1 MATQDVLPQLY
12 QQLNIC
18 AGTDDYVRSRRL
30 ADQILRADPTQWDA
44 FYTKLV
50 CFVHESNFEAVLRNV
65 SSHNFGDK
73 SKELAFIHAY
83 TLYRLNRHQEAL
95 ATLARCENGVPALE
109 LRAQILYK
117 TEQYKEAVGV
127 YQGDLSQLEADDSDR
142 LVNQLAAL
150 SLSSEPM
157 ECKLKPESLETYEQL
172 YNYSSVLLNIGN
184 TPVALDYLERA
195 ERTAV
200 TEMTQDPDFSREEL
214 EDEMSLIRVQKAFAL
229 QLMGQTKEA
238 TSVYTQVIKKK
249 ISDHSVSAVASNN
262 IISINKDK
270 DIFDS
275 RKRIKAS
282 TNDLAV
288 KKMTSQQRSIVHFN
302 KCLLAINTNQ
312 LEQARTYM
320 QHLKKIDRNNSEF
333 VPLLEL
339 ALQQKGRGLTDSKG
353 VLLDILSHHPES
365 PSIALTLAQ
374 VALSSRQFELCC
386 EIICSCNRLC
396 HMPSLVSFVVAVYAR
411 QNQVDRIDQ
420 VLMNAMSHWFLRKD
434 TEPRSVQYLK
444 QFVCHAANYKL
455 QRNCYREAGELLE
468 KYGEYFEGDR
478 VYSHLLISTYAAIDI
493 AKAEKVLSTL
503 DQKEIKKLDVA
514 ELEKVQN
521 LRQVISK
528 KTPLLDKISRKEDKT
543 RKEIKPKRKKKR
555 KNRLPKNFNPDV
567 PPDPERWLPL
577 KERSYNKKL
586 KKKGLSHK
594 HYFARAPH
602 QQTESEKPKS
612 TVPLSANQ
620 RKKQQQQQ
628 KNKKKGKRW

>member
-1 MATQDVLPQLY
+1 MATQEVLPQLY

-18 AGTDDYVRSRRL
+18 TGTDDYVRSRRI

-50 CFVHESNFEAVLRNV
+50 CFVHESNFDAVLRNI
-65 SSHNFGDK
+65 SSHSFGDR
-73 SKELAFIHAY
+73 SRELAFIHAY
-83 TLYRLNRHQEAL
+83 TLYRLNKHQEAL
-95 ATLARCENGVPALE
+95 ATLSKCEPGVPGLE

-117 TEQYKEAVGV
+117 TEQYQEAVGV
-127 YQGDLSQLEADDSDR
+127 YQKDLSQLEADDSDR

-150 SLSSEPM
+150 SLCSVPT
-157 ECKLKPESLETYEQL
+157 ECELKPESMDTYEQL
-172 YNYSSVLLNIGN
+172 YNYASVLLSTGA
-184 TPVALDYLERA
+184 TPLALEYLDKA
-195 ERTAV
+195 EMTAV
-200 TEMTQDPDFSREEL
+200 SEMTQDPDYSREEL
-214 EDEMSLIRVQKAFAL
+214 EDEMSVIRVQKAFAL

-238 TSVYTQVIKKK
+238 SNLYTQTIKKR

-282 TNDLAV
+282 TNDIAV

-320 QHLKKIDRNNSEF
+320 QHLKKIERNSSEF

-339 ALQQKGRGLTDSKG
+339 ALRQKNSGLTDSSAL
-353 VLLDILSHHPES
+353 LLDFLSHHPDS

-374 VALSSRQFELCC
+374 IALSSRQFELCC
-386 EIICSCNRLC
+386 EIICSCGQLS
-396 HMPSLVSFVVAVYAR
+396 HMPSLVSFVVALYAR
-411 QNQVDRIDQ
+411 LNRLDKIDE
-420 VLMNAMSHWFLRKD
+420 VLMTAICHWYSRRE

-444 QFVCHAANYKL
+444 KFVCHAANYKL

-468 KYGEYFEGDR
+468 KYGEYFKGDR

-503 DQKEIKKLDVA
+503 DQKERKKVDVV

-528 KTPLLDKISRKEDKT
+528 KTPLLDKISKKEEKS
-543 RKEIKPKRKKKR
+543 RNEVKPRRKKKK
-555 KNRLPKNFNPDV
+555 KNKLPKNFNPDI
-567 PPDPERWLPL
+567 PQDPERWLPL

-586 KKKGLSHK
+586 KKKGGLSHR
-594 HYFARAPH
+594 HYFARAP
-602 QQTESEKPKS
+602 QLPTESEKPKS
-612 TVPLSANQ
+612 TQTLSANQ
-620 RKKQQQQQ
+620 RKKQQQ
-628 KNKKKGKRW
+628 KSKKKGKRW